1 MVKIIECPRD
11 AMQGIKEFIDTEQK
25 IAYLNQ
31 LLKVG
36 FDTLDAGSFVSPKAI
51 PQMQDSEIVFQNIN
65 WSQSNTKLL
74 AIVANQRGADIACS
88 YDQIKYI
95 GYPFSISETF
105 QLRNTNA
112 TIEESIE
119 RTKHIIQL
127 CKEYNKEPVIY
138 ISMGFGNPYGDEWN
152 AGIVMKWTEKLVNL
166 GVRIISLSDTIGV
179 SNPDS
184 INYLFSYL
192 IPTFNEIE
200 FGAHLHTQPHNW
212 LEKVDAAYKSGC
224 KRFDGA
230 LKGYGGC
237 PMAKDDLTG
246 NMPTENMIMYF
257 NANNID
263 NQINI
268 EELNKSLLLTKQI
281 FH

>member
-1 MVKIIECPRD
+1 
-11 AMQGIKEFIDTEQK
+11 
-25 IAYLNQ
+25 
-31 LLKVG
+31 
-36 FDTLDAGSFVSPKAI
+36 
-51 PQMQDSEIVFQNIN
+51 
-65 WSQSNTKLL
+65 
-74 AIVANQRGADIACS
+74 
-88 YDQIKYI
+88 
-95 GYPFSISETF
+95 
-105 QLRNTNA
+105 
-112 TIEESIE
+112 
-119 RTKHIIQL
+119 
-127 CKEYNKEPVIY
+127 
-138 ISMGFGNPYGDEWN
+138 MGFGNPYGDEWN

-246 NMPTENMIMYF
+246 NMPTENMIIYF

-268 EELNKSLLLTKQI
+268 EELNNSLLLTKQI